1 MDGRRPGN
9 VLVLRQAQDED
20 EFRGRSVEIL
30 ILSLSKDE
38 DFFPPPSGQTSSS
51 LPNRTA
57 VGRSVQGPARA
68 VCFTDRHKSIASVPQ
83 TDERI

>member
-1 MDGRRPGN
+1 LWRCCRFIARGVQGSANVWPAPGN

-20 EFRGRSVEIL
+20 EFDGGSVEIF

-38 DFFPPPSGQTSSS
+38 DVFAPPFEPPRSS

-57 VGRSVQGPARA
+57 VPQGR
-68 VCFTDRHKSIASVPQ
+68 
-83 TDERI
+83 E